1 RAVCPQRSIRLPGLA
16 LDLERRASGAR
27 AGRVHRSLQR
37 LAASSQLGLG
47 TAEWSDV
54 SGAVDGDGA
63 DNAEASRPSWRT
75 LARVP
80 ARGVTESN
88 KRTLHAFLL
97 SEGRDGWRRGA
108 PFPVDAPRPWRGRC
122 CAARRRRPLPDRS
135 AVRDRRRLA
144 LCANAVESN
153 GQRRV
158 RAQRRSPA
166 TAGAACNGENSR
178 TKLLDVHAD
187 SWAKC
192 RMSLGTAPLVVGIE
206 IKLVWMRAQP
216 NRIELLLALVS
227 SPGVD

>member
-1 RAVCPQRSIRLPGLA
+1 MPGLA
-16 LDLERRASGAR
+16 LDLEPTASGAR

-108 PFPVDAPRPWRGRC
+108 RSRLTPPSL
-122 CAARRRRPLPDRS
+122 ARALLRRTS
-135 AVRDRRRLA
+135 
-144 LCANAVESN
+144 
-153 GQRRV
+153 
-158 RAQRRSPA
+158 
-166 TAGAACNGENSR
+166 
-178 TKLLDVHAD
+178 
-187 SWAKC
+187 
-192 RMSLGTAPLVVGIE
+192 
-206 IKLVWMRAQP
+206 
-216 NRIELLLALVS
+216 S
-227 SPGVD
+227 SPIARS